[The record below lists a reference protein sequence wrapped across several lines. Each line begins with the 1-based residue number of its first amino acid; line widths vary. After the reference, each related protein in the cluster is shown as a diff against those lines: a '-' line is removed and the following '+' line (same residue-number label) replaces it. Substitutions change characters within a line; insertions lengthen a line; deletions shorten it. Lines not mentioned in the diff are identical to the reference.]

1 MHTIND
7 KKLLML
13 RPEEIRINSNY
24 KREYN
29 EYELKLLS
37 LSIAT
42 IGVIEPISVRRDCDG
57 NYILIS
63 GSRRLKAAIM
73 AGLRRVPCILHK
85 VDSHTAA
92 IFSVAENLQRKNL
105 PFFDEAK
112 EISDIINDF
121 GFSHSQTSAALG
133 IPQTVLASKLGLL
146 KLDCILQE
154 RITQAELS
162 ERYVRALFKLPGVM
176 RDDALDMIIAENMTP
191 KQAEDYVNQR
201 LNPKV
206 ENKPEEKPLRKIAIG
221 DVRLFSNSL
230 SKLILTMQNAGVK
243 AAFRKY
249 ETDHYIEFKIKI
261 TKEQQNDTVAEQ
273 LKIC

>member
-7 KKLLML
+7 KRLLML
-13 RPEEIRINSNY
+13 RPDEIRVKDNF

-37 LSIAT
+37 VSIAT
-42 IGVIEPISVRRDCDG
+42 IGIIEPILVRRDHEG

-63 GSRRLKAAIM
+63 GRRRLKAAAM

-85 VDSHTAA
+85 IDSHTAA
-92 IFSVAENLQRKNL
+92 VFSITENFQRKNL
-105 PFFDEAK
+105 PFFDEANM
-112 EISDIINDF
+112 ISSLINDF
-121 GFSHSQTSAALG
+121 GFSHSQASAALG
-133 IPQTVLASKLGLL
+133 IPQSDLASKLGLL

-154 RITQAELS
+154 KITAAKLTEPYARL
-162 ERYVRALFKLPGVM
+162 LFKLPGIM

-206 ENKPEEKPLRKIAIG
+206 EPKPDEKPLRKMAIG
-221 DVRLFSNSL
+221 DIRLFSNSL
-230 SKLILTMQNAGVK
+230 SKLILTMQNAGVN

-249 ETDHYIEFKIKI
+249 ETDKYIEFKIKVI
-261 TKEQQNDTVAEQ
+261 KEQPTDTVAEQ